1 VQEEEEEE
9 EKGIVSSPGCIPKI
23 NFKKVP
29 VGETLLKRSV
39 SFTVPVVA
47 NERSASDTKGAF
59 LWGRGGEEEA
69 RRGERVLAYREH
81 DERGVIRGEEG
92 EMKLRVS
99 QTF

>member
-1 VQEEEEEE
+1 MQEEEEEE

-29 VGETLLKRSV
+29 GGETLLQRSV
-39 SFTVPVVA
+39 YRLA
-47 NERSASDTKGAF
+47 NERRASDAKGAF
-59 LWGRGGEEEA
+59 LWGRGGGEEA
-69 RRGERVLAYREH
+69 RRGEVVLAYGERE
-81 DERGVIRGEEG
+81 ERGVIRGEQG